1 MARFRF
7 APLFLAAL
15 ALASCGKKEE
25 GAAGSSSGTVASVA
39 APAGTK
45 WSDKVELTD
54 EGVRM
59 GNPDAAIKII
69 EYGSYTCPHCAEFN
83 KEAHDAIEKDYV
95 NTGKISFEYRNLV
108 RDPVDIT
115 ASLITHCADPSSYFA
130 MTAQMFG
137 NQEEMIK
144 QIQAKGDGAYKAV
157 MEGPPA
163 SRFTK
168 LAELS
173 NLLEWGKQRG
183 IPEDKLRTCLADMGK
198 AEKLAK
204 ISEEAG
210 TKYNI
215 QGTPS
220 FLLNGNLLENTAT
233 WDTLKAKLTDAG
245 A

>member
-7 APLFLAAL
+7 APLILAAL

-45 WSDKVELTD
+45 WSEKVELTD

-130 MTAQMFG
+130 LTAQMFG

-168 LAELS
+168 
-173 NLLEWGKQRG
+173 
-183 IPEDKLRTCLADMGK
+183 LADMGK

>member
-7 APLFLAAL
+7 APLILAAL

-25 GAAGSSSGTVASVA
+25 GTAGQPTAVAGAA
-39 APAGTK
+39 APAGTT
-45 WSDKVELTD
+45 WSQKVELTD

-69 EYGSYTCPHCAEFN
+69 EYGSYTCPHCAVFN
-83 KEAHDAIEKDYV
+83 KEAHEAIEKDYV
-95 NTGKISFEYRNLV
+95 NTGKINFEYRNLV

-115 ASLITHCADPSSYFA
+115 ASLITHCADPASYFA
-130 MTAQMFG
+130 LTAQMFG

-144 QIQAKGDGAYKAV
+144 QIQAKGDAAYKAV
-157 MEGPPA
+157 MAGPPA
-163 SRFTK
+163 ERFTK
-168 LAELS
+168 LAELA
-173 NLLEWGKQRG
+173 NLIEWGKQRG
-183 IPEDKLRTCLADMGK
+183 LPEDKLRTCLADMKK
-198 AEKLAK
+198 AESLAK

-220 FLLNGNLLENTAT
+220 FLLNGSLLDNTAT